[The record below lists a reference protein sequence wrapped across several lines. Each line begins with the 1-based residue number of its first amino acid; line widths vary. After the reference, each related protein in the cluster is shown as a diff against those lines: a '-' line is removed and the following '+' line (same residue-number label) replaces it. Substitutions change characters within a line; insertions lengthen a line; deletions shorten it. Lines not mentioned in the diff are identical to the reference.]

1 MTRPRSRSLSR
12 FLPAFVTTL
21 LAGVS
26 LSGPA
31 PKPAHAQT
39 WAESDGAA
47 SLAITSGL
55 DRRVR
60 LPGFGNIAY
69 RAPLVG
75 KRGPVVVLVHGIFAG
90 STHRSFNELLPLLDA
105 ADARVY
111 TLDLPGT
118 GESESPKRAYSMAV
132 LDQFVETF
140 LDQVVRE
147 PATLVAESLLTGS
160 ALQVAALRPDR
171 VKRLVLL
178 SPTGAVNLAS
188 PPSRDATSLYDTV
201 YGNDFLGLL
210 FYSTLLSDPSLRFF
224 LERTFADRSLVTD
237 TLLDEYRLARSRP
250 NQRWISFSF
259 VGGQLHRRFADVA
272 PAVAVPV
279 LALFGK
285 QAESPGPVGRADAA
299 ADFSAIR
306 PDFTYREI
314 DRAGLNLH
322 REQPTAVA
330 RQILDFIK

>member
-26 LSGPA
+26 LSGP
-31 PKPAHAQT
+31 PPPAHAQT

-47 SLAITSGL
+47 SLAITSAL
-55 DRRVR
+55 DRQVR

-111 TLDLPGT
+111 AGPARAPA
-118 GESESPKRAYSMAV
+118 SESPKRAYSMAV

-171 VKRLVLL
+171 VKSLVLL

-188 PPSRDATSLYDTV
+188 PQPRRDEPVRHGLWQRLSGPAVLQHAAQRSLAAL
-201 YGNDFLGLL
+201 FLGAHVCRSQLG
-210 FYSTLLSDPSLRFF
+210 
-224 LERTFADRSLVTD
+224 DRHA
-237 TLLDEYRLARSRP
+237 ARR
-250 NQRWISFSF
+250 I
-259 VGGQLHRRFADVA
+259 
-272 PAVAVPV
+272 
-279 LALFGK
+279 
-285 QAESPGPVGRADAA
+285 SPGPQPAEPALDLVFFRRWAATSPLCGCGSGGRGTGAGAVWQTGRVA
-299 ADFSAIR
+299 RSGGAGRCRRRLFRHPSR
-306 PDFTYREI
+306 LHLSRI
-314 DRAGLNLH
+314 DRAG
-322 REQPTAVA
+322 
-330 RQILDFIK
+330 